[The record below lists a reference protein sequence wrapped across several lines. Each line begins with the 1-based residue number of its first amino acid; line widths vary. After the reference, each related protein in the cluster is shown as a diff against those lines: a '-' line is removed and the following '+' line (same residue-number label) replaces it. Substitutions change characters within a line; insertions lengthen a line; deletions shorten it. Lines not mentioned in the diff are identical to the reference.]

1 MITPSYA
8 EFERLSKKG
17 NLIALKR
24 EILADLETPVSVFRK
39 FPESGSRFLL
49 ESVENGEQL
58 GRFSFIGANPFLSFK
73 AHGGVQTITTEHE
86 ELRVPL
92 AANPMDT
99 FRALMAQFHPVQDST
114 LPPFSGGAVGLMSYD
129 SVRFFEAIPNS
140 NADDLG
146 IPELYFLIADSLV
159 AFDHVKRR
167 MLLIVNAWV
176 RKGGDLR
183 RTYDQAVKKLNR
195 LYETVCGRDPE
206 RPDPT
211 ASKIQLKLKTDVQVV
226 TSNIGE
232 ERFLEAAAKAK
243 EYIGIGDIFQ
253 VVLSQRLTTELQC
266 DPFDLYRALR
276 AVNPSPYMFFLDCE
290 DFKLAGSSPEILVRS
305 RHGKVE
311 LRPIAG
317 TRPRGATPEEDV
329 ELEKDLL
336 ADEKEVAEHI
346 MLVDLGR
353 NDVGRVAQYGSVKVT
368 DLQVIERYSHVMHI
382 VSNVEG
388 KLADNKDAFDVL
400 AASFPA
406 GTLTGAPKIRAM
418 EIIDELEP
426 TRRGSYGGS
435 VVYIDFSG
443 NMDSCIVIRTALIKD
458 GLVHVQA
465 GAGIVADSVPEKEW
479 EETLNKARGVLR
491 AVEWANSGLE

>member
-73 AHGGVQTITTEHE
+73 ADGGVQTITTEHE

-92 AANPMDT
+92 AENPMDT
-99 FRALMAQFHPVQDST
+99 FRALMAQFQPVQDSS

-140 NADDLG
+140 NEDDLG

-195 LYETVCGRDPE
+195 LHETVCGRDPE

-388 KLADNKDAFDVL
+388 KLAENKDAFDVL